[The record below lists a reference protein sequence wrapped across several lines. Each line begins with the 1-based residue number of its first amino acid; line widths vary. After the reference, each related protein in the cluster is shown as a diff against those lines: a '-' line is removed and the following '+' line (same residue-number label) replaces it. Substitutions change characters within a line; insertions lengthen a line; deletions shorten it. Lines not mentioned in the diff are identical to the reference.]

1 MFEVTTK
8 SWAKRALF
16 LCGCICVALGILGLV
31 LPMMPGVFFLCIA
44 TWCFSKSSQ
53 KFHDWLLSH
62 RHLGPLIR
70 AFQTGEG
77 FDRRLRRRILLIM
90 WGSMLISII
99 LIWKVWAAIIIGACG
114 LIATTYLFK
123 QPLHS

>member
-44 TWCFSKSSQ
+44 AWCFSKSSQ

-123 QPLHS
+123 HPLHS